1 MGLFSPLTATHV
13 RAQLPALFGDSVGFM
28 LPGAARRDEASGFPR
43 IFDEKI
49 NAITPQRDPTR
60 DWSWNNPM
68 LLQEEFILMND
79 LHRRESAQPTNPV
92 AAF

>member
-1 MGLFSPLTATHV
+1 
-13 RAQLPALFGDSVGFM
+13 M